1 MRFNLSEWALRNQP
15 LVRYLI
21 IALAIV
27 GVMSFQKLGQSED
40 PPFTF
45 KVMVVR
51 TDWPGASAR
60 EVEEQLTDRIEK
72 KLQEVP
78 YLDTLRSFSRPGESV
93 VLFIAKDSTPVK
105 DVPDIFYQVRKKIGD
120 IKGTLPAGIRGPF
133 FNDEFGDVFGSIY
146 ALTGD
151 GFDYAQLK
159 AESDRIRTE
168 LLRVPSVAK
177 VDLIGEQEQ
186 RIYVEL
192 SNTRLATLGL
202 DVQTVTRALAEQNAV
217 APGGYFET
225 RNERIYLRP
234 SGAYDTVEA
243 IRATTIRAGGRELRI
258 GDIASVSRGFVEP
271 PAPRFRFQGQDAL
284 GLGVSMTKGG
294 DIIALG
300 ANLKDTLARIQAQL
314 PVGMELSEVASQPD
328 AVRRSIDEFV
338 HSLAEAVII
347 VLVVCFFSLGLR
359 TGLVVALSIPLV
371 LAVTFFGMRLFDVG
385 LHKISLGALILALG
399 LLVDDAIIAVEM
411 MLVKM
416 EQGWDRSK
424 AAAFAYTS
432 TAGPMLSGTLVTVA
446 GFLPIATAQSSTGE
460 YTRSIFQVNAIALLA
475 SWLAAVI
482 VVPYLG
488 YVLLPDP
495 RAKKKTSWIATHFPR
510 LERLKDRLGLG
521 EPHFEGDEDEVFR
534 TPFYNRFRKLV
545 DGCVARRWV
554 VIGTTLALFAA
565 AIAGF
570 GLVQQQFFPNSTRIE
585 LLIDLRLPEGSSL
598 RATQAEVEK
607 LEAILK
613 QEKGI
618 ANYVAYVGT
627 GSPRFYLP
635 LDQQLPAP
643 NFAQFVILANDI
655 PAREALRERMIELFR
670 NDFPNLRGNVA
681 RLENG
686 PPVGFP
692 VQFRV
697 SGPDIPTVRKYAA
710 EVAAVMRT
718 NPSLSDV
725 QLDWDEQ
732 SKVLRV
738 DVDQH
743 KARLLGLTTQDVANF
758 LNTSQRG
765 LVATSYREGIESIDV
780 MLRGDAVE
788 RDKLSF
794 VAELSIPTRAGKSV
808 PLGQVATVSYAF
820 EQGLVWRRNREPT
833 ITARA
838 QIYDSRIQ
846 APTVTAQVEPLLEP
860 IRAQLPAGYRI
871 ETGGAV
877 EESAKGQ
884 SSVNAGFPLFLAVVL
899 TALMV
904 QLGSFSRT
912 AMVVLT
918 APLGLIGVVLFLLL
932 FNQPFGF
939 VAMLGTIALFGMI
952 MRNSVILVDQIE
964 QDVEKGLSIWDA
976 IVESAVRRLRPI
988 ALTAAAAVLAM
999 IPLTR
1004 STFFGPMAVAIMGG
1018 LIVATL
1024 LTLLFVPALYAAWYR
1039 VKREQPA
1046 G

>member
-151 GFDYAQLK
+151 GFDYAELK
-159 AESDRIRTE
+159 AESDRIRAE

-192 SNTRLATLGL
+192 SNARLANLGL

-411 MLVKM
+411 MVVKM
-416 EQGWDRSK
+416 EQGWD
-424 AAAFAYTS
+424 
-432 TAGPMLSGTLVTVA
+432 
-446 GFLPIATAQSSTGE
+446 SS
-460 YTRSIFQVNAIALLA
+460 
-475 SWLAAVI
+475 
-482 VVPYLG
+482 
-488 YVLLPDP
+488 
-495 RAKKKTSWIATHFPR
+495 
-510 LERLKDRLGLG
+510 
-521 EPHFEGDEDEVFR
+521 
-534 TPFYNRFRKLV
+534 
-545 DGCVARRWV
+545 
-554 VIGTTLALFAA
+554 
-565 AIAGF
+565 
-570 GLVQQQFFPNSTRIE
+570 
-585 LLIDLRLPEGSSL
+585 RLPPLPTPAPPGRCCPARWSRW
-598 RATQAEVEK
+598 RAFCP
-607 LEAILK
+607 
-613 QEKGI
+613 
-618 ANYVAYVGT
+618 
-627 GSPRFYLP
+627 SPRRNP
-635 LDQQLPAP
+635 PPA
-643 NFAQFVILANDI
+643 NT
-655 PAREALRERMIELFR
+655 PAR
-670 NDFPNLRGNVA
+670 
-681 RLENG
+681 
-686 PPVGFP
+686 
-692 VQFRV
+692 
-697 SGPDIPTVRKYAA
+697 S
-710 EVAAVMRT
+710 
-718 NPSLSDV
+718 
-725 QLDWDEQ
+725 
-732 SKVLRV
+732 
-738 DVDQH
+738 
-743 KARLLGLTTQDVANF
+743 
-758 LNTSQRG
+758 
-765 LVATSYREGIESIDV
+765 
-780 MLRGDAVE
+780 
-788 RDKLSF
+788 
-794 VAELSIPTRAGKSV
+794 
-808 PLGQVATVSYAF
+808 
-820 EQGLVWRRNREPT
+820 
-833 ITARA
+833 
-838 QIYDSRIQ
+838 SR
-846 APTVTAQVEPLLEP
+846 
-860 IRAQLPAGYRI
+860 
-871 ETGGAV
+871 
-877 EESAKGQ
+877 
-884 SSVNAGFPLFLAVVL
+884 
-899 TALMV
+899 
-904 QLGSFSRT
+904 
-912 AMVVLT
+912 
-918 APLGLIGVVLFLLL
+918 
-932 FNQPFGF
+932 
-939 VAMLGTIALFGMI
+939 
-952 MRNSVILVDQIE
+952 
-964 QDVEKGLSIWDA
+964 
-976 IVESAVRRLRPI
+976 
-988 ALTAAAAVLAM
+988 
-999 IPLTR
+999 
-1004 STFFGPMAVAIMGG
+1004 
-1018 LIVATL
+1018 
-1024 LTLLFVPALYAAWYR
+1024 
-1039 VKREQPA
+1039 
-1046 G
+1046 